1 MIKNNAFHV
10 KVIELVIRI
19 VFKNY
24 FLKLFIKKKKHFL
37 NLNYSLKLLQMKL
50 HWISQ
55 RVREIQMDG
64 EINQRGKFVQI

>member
-50 HWISQ
+50 HWM
-55 RVREIQMDG
+55 E
-64 EINQRGKFVQI
+64 K

>member
-24 FLKLFIKKKKHFL
+24 FLKLFIKKKSTF
-37 NLNYSLKLLQMKL
+37 
-50 HWISQ
+50 
-55 RVREIQMDG
+55 
-64 EINQRGKFVQI
+64 